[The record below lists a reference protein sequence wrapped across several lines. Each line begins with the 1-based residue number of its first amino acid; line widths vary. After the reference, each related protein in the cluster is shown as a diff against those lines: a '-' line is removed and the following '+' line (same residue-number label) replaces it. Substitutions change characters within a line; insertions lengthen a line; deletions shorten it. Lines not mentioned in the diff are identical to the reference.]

1 MSRGVVIKLYGDQHI
16 AGAIADGM
24 TKALDAERIEVVKRE
39 IRDQRVQRSLLRV
52 AVGNSKTAQ
61 DYACM
66 TAKARG
72 DYEYTPE
79 HGRLYGAILGLW
91 GLLWVVV
98 HEAYTYLSEINREA

>member
-1 MSRGVVIKLYGDQHI
+1 MQRGVVIKMYGDEQI

-24 TKALDAERIEVVKRE
+24 TKALDAECIEVVKRE
-39 IRDQRVQRSLLRV
+39 IQEQRVQRSLLRV
-52 AVGNSKTAQ
+52 AVNNTKTAQ

-72 DYEYTPE
+72 DYEYTRS
-79 HGRLYGAILGLW
+79 HGRMYGAILGLW

-98 HEAYTYLSEINREA
+98 YGIYDYLSAWNRRG